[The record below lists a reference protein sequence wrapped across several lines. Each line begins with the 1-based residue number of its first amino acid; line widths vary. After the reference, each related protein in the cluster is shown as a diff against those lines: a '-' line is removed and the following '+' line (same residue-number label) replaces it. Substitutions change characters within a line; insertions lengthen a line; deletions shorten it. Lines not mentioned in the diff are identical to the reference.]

1 MKKIYAFFTLL
12 IIVLLTSCSSSD
24 LGNTEDEARGQLRG
38 DFFTRTT
45 TGKVLYAHIN
55 PVDGGIIIDTLQE
68 NKNTAPVKNGYIY
81 SSELAD
87 TQESNFIIA
96 DFWYWVFLICFIII
110 LRVML
115 EGQA

>member
-24 LGNTEDEARGQLRG
+24 LGNTEDDRGQLRG

-55 PVDGGIIIDTLQE
+55 TVNGGIIIDTLQE
-68 NKNTAPVKNGYIY
+68 NKNTAFVKNGYIY

-96 DFWYWVFLICFIII
+96 DFWYWVFLISFIIVLI
-110 LRVML
+110 VMF